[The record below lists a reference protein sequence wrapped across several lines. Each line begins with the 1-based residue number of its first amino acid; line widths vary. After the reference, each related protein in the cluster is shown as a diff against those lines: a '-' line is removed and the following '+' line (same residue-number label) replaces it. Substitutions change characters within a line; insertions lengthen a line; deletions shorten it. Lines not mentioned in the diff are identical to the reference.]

1 MDAVDARWDDALKR
15 LQAYLGEL
23 EVGGAEH
30 RTRVALRLLD
40 QARQTVEGRDP
51 VEHTLTLAQGELMG
65 WFGQALEGS
74 SLPANRKIAWGLMAW
89 RMVGGAARWPN
100 VMLDG
105 APPEEVK
112 RVLVEV
118 SLQAAPDLAVSRMI
132 SRDMDYG
139 AMETLAQETWHQFAW
154 APLLRAAALW
164 TAIFFAS
171 LYIYDRFFS

>member
-1 MDAVDARWDDALKR
+1 MDAVDTRWDEALSR

-23 EVGGAEH
+23 EIGGAEH

-40 QARQTVEGRDP
+40 RARETVAGHDP
-51 VEHTLTLAQGELMG
+51 VEHTLNLAQDELMG
-65 WFGQALEGS
+65 WFGEALTDA

-89 RMVGGAARWPN
+89 RLADGARRWPN

-105 APPEEVK
+105 HPPDDVK
-112 RVLVEV
+112 HTLAGIT
-118 SLQAAPDLAVSRMI
+118 LQSSPALEVSRMV
-132 SRDMDYG
+132 SQEMNYG

-164 TAIFFAS
+164 TAIFFAA
-171 LYIYDRFFS
+171 LYAYDRFFP